1 MRRVLRPD
9 RLDAEAARPREHQ
22 PPHDDVLR
30 AEVPIHPIELAA
42 GGRMKIVH
50 AIETDHEPVLGE
62 DSDADGWY
70 CESCG
75 ADLDLVEE

>member
-1 MRRVLRPD
+1 
-9 RLDAEAARPREHQ
+9 
-22 PPHDDVLR
+22 
-30 AEVPIHPIELAA
+30 
-42 GGRMKIVH
+42 MKIVH

-75 ADLDLVEE
+75 ADLDLVDES